1 MKATIYLKVYENFD
15 IDGKI
20 IYKEL
25 TKGVDQYYCNTG
37 YNLTCENGKIIK
49 IQEVSNNI
57 KYVSIEHEQN
67 LTIYFKGIL
76 NVPLKTSQTKTKN
89 YLEANIESAII
100 PLLTNLSKNDYEI
113 FLSLPDDF
121 RAVSF
126 IKKEN
131 YYYRYLTKTFDIALI
146 IYHKDVAYQYSL
158 DSINIVA
165 HTYHPIEKI
174 KQMAEIA
181 NDIYNKYTKLFSPCA
196 FDHVNIVLNPRFDN
210 GAYVRDNL
218 VCLVDQIEGLDQ
230 QTFLHLAHEISHLWW
245 QNSDLLFNSLW
256 IDETF
261 AQYSALLLVKE
272 KFGSSVYQQIIDQ
285 FQAKSAT
292 MASLA
297 SIQSN
302 ITDRFAI
309 HYYKGPCL
317 FDELAKTIGECQMI
331 ELMKK
336 CYQEKIS
343 TSEQFLKLCPEF
355 KKLYYR

>member
-1 MKATIYLKVYENFD
+1 M
-15 IDGKI
+15 
-20 IYKEL
+20 
-25 TKGVDQYYCNTG
+25 
-37 YNLTCENGKIIK
+37 
-49 IQEVSNNI
+49 
-57 KYVSIEHEQN
+57 
-67 LTIYFKGIL
+67 
-76 NVPLKTSQTKTKN
+76 
-89 YLEANIESAII
+89 
-100 PLLTNLSKNDYEI
+100 
-113 FLSLPDDF
+113 
-121 RAVSF
+121 
-126 IKKEN
+126 
-131 YYYRYLTKTFDIALI
+131 
-146 IYHKDVAYQYSL
+146 
-158 DSINIVA
+158 
-165 HTYHPIEKI
+165 
-174 KQMAEIA
+174 
-181 NDIYNKYTKLFSPCA
+181 
-196 FDHVNIVLNPRFDN
+196 
-210 GAYVRDNL
+210 
-218 VCLVDQIEGLDQ
+218 
-230 QTFLHLAHEISHLWW
+230 HLAHEISHLWW